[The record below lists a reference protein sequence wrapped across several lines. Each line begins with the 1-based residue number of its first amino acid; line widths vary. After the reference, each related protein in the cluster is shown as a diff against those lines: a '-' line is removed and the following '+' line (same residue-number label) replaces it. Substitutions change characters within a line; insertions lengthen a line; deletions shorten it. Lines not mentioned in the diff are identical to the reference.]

1 MGPNYER
8 PIGHPAGMSF
18 ERDHGVKF
26 KLIPACPAL
35 AVSLG
40 QSPQAPCLKNGV
52 KHLLSLVVMKNENWG
67 ESVSKQK
74 QHQ

>member
-1 MGPNYER
+1 MGPDYER
-8 PIGHPAGMSF
+8 PIGHPAGLSF

-40 QSPQAPCLKNGV
+40 QSPQAPCL
-52 KHLLSLVVMKNENWG
+52 
-67 ESVSKQK
+67 
-74 QHQ
+74 